1 MAGAGAAPLELPLHC
16 MSAEQSLLPWCAR
29 VIVLRSPAGR
39 RSGIGWGKRPGGGR
53 RRRRAAATRA
63 GAPVLWA
70 PRLSAG
76 DHAPGSGSDAT

>member
-16 MSAEQSLLPWCAR
+16 VFAEQSLLPWRAR
-29 VIVLRSPAGR
+29 VIVLRSLAGR

-63 GAPVLWA
+63 GAPVRWA